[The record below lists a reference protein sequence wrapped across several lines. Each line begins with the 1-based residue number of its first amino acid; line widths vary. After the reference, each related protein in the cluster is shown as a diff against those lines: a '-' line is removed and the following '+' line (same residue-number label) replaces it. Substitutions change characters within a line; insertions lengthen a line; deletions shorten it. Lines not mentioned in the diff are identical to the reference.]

1 MKKLLTY
8 QVIAVMVLVS
18 LVACDGNSDKVKELE
33 TQVMDVHDEVMP
45 KMDAVASLSRQ
56 LTAKIGELDSL
67 QLEGASSNTLAEER
81 MKAID
86 LKQQLSISDSLM
98 MEWMYNYD
106 ADSAKSL
113 RAEKALEYYNSE
125 LNRISEV
132 KEKTLKSIK
141 DAELFLK
148 K

>member
-1 MKKLLTY
+1 
-8 QVIAVMVLVS
+8 
-18 LVACDGNSDKVKELE
+18 
-33 TQVMDVHDEVMP
+33 
-45 KMDAVASLSRQ
+45 
-56 LTAKIGELDSL
+56 
-67 QLEGASSNTLAEER
+67 LEGASSNTLAEER